1 MPDTNQNRGRAP
13 QGQSG
18 EPRRA
23 SQPQSGGQRQASQS
37 QGGGQRQASQSRT
50 RKRRRRRPIVLTIL
64 IRIFQVIGTLLL
76 VGIVTGSFMACFA
89 VVYVKTA
96 VMPKTYLNLDDYT
109 MNENSVIMYEDKET
123 GELKELQTLTGSENR
138 EIVEYDQI
146 PEDLINAFVAVEDKR
161 YWQHQGVD
169 WIGTGRGLYRMFTG
183 GNIQGGST
191 ITQQLIKNLTG
202 RDDVTVT
209 RKILEIFTA
218 LELDSNYDKR
228 VILTAYLNKINMGG
242 LYSGVQ
248 AASKYYFGKDVWD
261 LSLAECASLAG
272 ITNNPSLYA
281 PYGTVDVVR
290 YQCQNPECKKYS
302 LTKDEVCEYCG
313 AEHSYDN
320 GSVWTNRE
328 FNKARQELI
337 LNLMADPEISPN
349 GAYITE
355 AERDAAIAEP
365 LVFAR
370 DIRND
375 PDALD
380 DPDDPDQPAA
390 DQPAADTKPA
400 NIYSWYSEAV
410 IKEAT
415 KVLQD
420 ATEMNEETCR
430 QRVFSG
436 GLTIV
441 CAYDPEVQAAVDTV
455 YNDRSNLD
463 QVSSRTGQRLMSA
476 ITVVDN
482 STGYVVAMSSTQE
495 KTGNR
500 VWVTPVQTVRPPGS
514 SIKPLSVYSPAIEM
528 GLITPAS
535 AVDDNPY
542 LLNGN
547 VWPLNVSANYKGLTS
562 ALDALTRSLNTVALR
577 VLEQVTPQASYDFMT
592 QRYGFTSLEP
602 YRELA
607 NGQVLSDIDRS
618 PLSMGGLTDGLS
630 TFEMA
635 AAYATFPRGGKFTKA
650 TTVLE
655 IRDANG
661 NVIVDNRPETT
672 YPIKPETAYY
682 MNSMLT
688 NVVNGAG
695 GTGYN
700 ARIPGQTVAGK
711 TGTTND
717 VFDYW
722 FCGYTHYYTAAVW
735 CGYNYSELI
744 NSNHVNPTVSLW
756 QKVMSILHED
766 KENMAFEVPGTLNSY
781 SICTDCG
788 RLSLPECALDIRGSR
803 VQTFRLFPADAPTE
817 YCECHVPVE
826 VCMDSPI
833 LDSNGE
839 PTGRYH
845 LAGELCPEESVKT
858 VYMVDYERE
867 LAKDS
872 VRVGDADALL
882 SWYDAIPEE
891 NRYCYVHV
899 EGWVPE
905 PPEPIESEDP
915 WVQPPDWLFP
925 PVSSDPSDPFDLP
938 TWEPTPTPTVEPP
951 QPSFDPILPVDP
963 IDPGNGEPPYYP
975 VGGDNNWD
983 DWGNW
988 G

>member
-1 MPDTNQNRGRAP
+1 MPDTNQNRGPERQEP
-13 QGQSG
+13 QRQAG

-23 SQPQSGGQRQASQS
+23 SQPQ
-37 QGGGQRQASQSRT
+37 GGGQRQQPRSRT
-50 RKRRRRRPIVLTIL
+50 RKRRRRPIVLTVL
-64 IRIFQVIGTLLL
+64 IRFFQVIGTLLL
-76 VGIVTGSFMACFA
+76 VGVVTGCFMACFA

-109 MNENSVIMYEDKET
+109 MNENSVIKYEDKQT
-123 GELKELQTLTGSENR
+123 GELRELQTLSGNEKR
-138 EIVEYDQI
+138 EIVDYDQI
-146 PEDLINAFVAVEDKR
+146 PENLINAYVAVEDKR
-161 YWQHQGVD
+161 FWQHQGVD
-169 WIGTGRGLYRMFTG
+169 WRGTAAGVLKLFTG
-183 GNIQGGST
+183 GNIRGGST

-202 RDDVTVT
+202 RDDITVT
-209 RKILEIFTA
+209 RKIQEIFTA
-218 LELDSNYDKR
+218 LELENNYDKR
-228 VILTAYLNKINMGG
+228 VILTAYLNKIGMGG
-242 LYSGVQ
+242 NYYGVQ
-248 AASKYYFGKDVWD
+248 AASRYYFGKDVWD

-290 YQCQNPECKKYS
+290 YQCQNPECKRYS
-302 LTKDEVCEYCG
+302 LSRDEVCEYCG
-313 AEHSYDN
+313 AEDSYDS

-355 AERDAAIAEP
+355 AERDAAIAQP

-370 DIRND
+370 DLQAT
-375 PDALD
+375 PD
-380 DPDDPDQPAA
+380 DPDDPDQSAA
-390 DQPAADTKPA
+390 DAKLSS
-400 NIYSWYSEAV
+400 IYSWYSEAV

-415 KVLQD
+415 SVLQE

-441 CAYDPEVQAAVDTV
+441 CAYDPEVQSAVDAV
-455 YNDRSNLD
+455 FNDRANLD
-463 QVSSRTGQRLMSA
+463 QVSKKTGQRLMSA

-482 STGYVVAMSSTQE
+482 STGYVVAMGSTQD

-500 VWVTPVQTVRPPGS
+500 VWVTPVQTARPPGS
-514 SIKPLSVYSPAIEM
+514 SIKPVSVYSPAIEM

-535 AVDDNPY
+535 VVDDNPY
-542 LLNGN
+542 LLNGK
-547 VWPLNVSANYKGLTS
+547 VWPLNVSASYKGLTTV
-562 ALDALTRSLNTVALR
+562 LDAVTRSLNTVALR

-592 QRYGFTSLEP
+592 QRYGFTTLVP
-602 YRELA
+602 YMETST
-607 NGQVLSDIDRS
+607 GEVKSDIDRS
-618 PLSMGGLTDGLS
+618 PLSMGGLTKGVS

-682 MNSMLT
+682 MNSLLT
-688 NVVNGAG
+688 NVVNGSG
-695 GTGYN
+695 GTGYG

-744 NSNHVNPTVSLW
+744 NNNHANPTVSLW
-756 QKVMSILHED
+756 QKVMTILHED

-781 SICTDCG
+781 SICLDCG
-788 RLSLPECALDIRGSR
+788 KRSLPECELDIRGSR
-803 VQTFRLFPADAPTE
+803 VQSFRLFPADAPAE
-817 YCECHVPVE
+817 YCDCHVPVKI
-826 VCMDSPI
+826 CMDSPI
-833 LDSNGE
+833 LNANAE
-839 PTGRYH
+839 PTDRYH

-858 VYMVDYERE
+858 VYMVNYERE
-867 LAKDS
+867 LAKPGLS
-872 VRVGDADALL
+872 VGDADGLL
-882 SWYDAIPEE
+882 SWYEAIPEE
-891 NRYCYVHV
+891 KRYCYVHV
-899 EGWVPE
+899 EGWQPE
-905 PPEPIESEDP
+905 PPEPPESPEPTESGNPIE
-915 WVQPPDWLFP
+915 PPEWLFP
-925 PVSSDPSDPFDLP
+925 SPEVSEPIVPPTSEPWPSM
-938 TWEPTPTPTVEPP
+938 EPP
-951 QPSFDPILPVDP
+951 QQSFEPILPVDP
-963 IDPGNGEPPYYP
+963 IDPG
-975 VGGDNNWD
+975 GGDQPYIPAD
-983 DWGNW
+983 GNFNPGPLTW
-988 G
+988 